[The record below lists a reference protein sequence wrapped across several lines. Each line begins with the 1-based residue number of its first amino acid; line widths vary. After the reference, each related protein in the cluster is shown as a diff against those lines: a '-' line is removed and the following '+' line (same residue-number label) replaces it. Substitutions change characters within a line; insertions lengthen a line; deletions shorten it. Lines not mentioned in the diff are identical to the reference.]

1 MGCSSKTYASF
12 VFFWLR
18 GAAQPPAPARWQRPR
33 KGYGITEQGRK
44 PSQQGVFL
52 FQVEFAGQNVICDEK
67 ESGQEKDFQSDA
79 QQQNNMNGPVIG
91 YGENPLSSPVP

>member
-1 MGCSSKTYASF
+1 MVSQIK
-12 VFFWLR
+12 
-18 GAAQPPAPARWQRPR
+18 
-33 KGYGITEQGRK
+33 GRK

-52 FQVEFAGQNVICDEK
+52 FQVELAGQNVICDEK

-91 YGENPLSSPVP
+91 YGENPLSSQVPQHTQKDLDQEIQGQESAEVQLINVNS